1 MSYLVRK
8 QGDLLEMAVRGEFDV
23 ISHGCNCFHKMR
35 SGIAGQ
41 ITRRWPAAAA
51 ADMETEY
58 GSREK
63 LGTCSTY
70 VTPEGFHIHNVYTQ
84 FDYGYDGR
92 DRFEYDSFDLY
103 LRTRVEEVRKM
114 MGYFA
119 FFGLPS
125 PTMRQGFP
133 LIGCGLAGGE
143 ESRIISSLE
152 DFASA
157 VAGKAIV
164 TLVEFR

>member
-8 QGDLLEMAVRGEFDV
+8 QGDLLEMVVRGEFDV

-41 ITRRWPAAAA
+41 ITRRWPAVAA
-51 ADMETEY
+51 ADLETEY

-63 LGTCSTY
+63 LGSYSSY

-92 DRFEYDSFDLY
+92 DRFEYDAFDSY
-103 LRTRVEEVRKM
+103 LRTREQEIYKM
-114 MGYFA
+114 AELFKGFS
-119 FFGLPS
+119 LPA
-125 PTMRQGFP
+125 TRLGFP
-133 LIGCGLAGGE
+133 LIGCGLAGGDP
-143 ESRIISSLE
+143 SRILSSLE
-152 DFASA
+152 DFASV